1 MSPLYTC
8 NIFRKGNG
16 NKISKRIVFEGDVY
30 NDIIW
35 DGIDQNTTGDA
46 NKGLYFYEITPI
58 EYGDTRARTLVGV
71 IFLDR

>member
-1 MSPLYTC
+1 MDRYQ
-8 NIFRKGNG
+8 
-16 NKISKRIVFEGDVY
+16 RIVFEGDVY

-58 EYGDTRARTLVGV
+58 EYGETRARTLVGV